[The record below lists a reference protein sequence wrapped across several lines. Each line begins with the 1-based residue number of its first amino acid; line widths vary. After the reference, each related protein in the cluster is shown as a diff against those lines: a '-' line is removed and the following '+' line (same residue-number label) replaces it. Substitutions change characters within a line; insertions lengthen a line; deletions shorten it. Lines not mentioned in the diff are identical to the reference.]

1 MDAQF
6 DGREA
11 RKEWERWEEAEQMGP
26 QMPHQC
32 AWCLRLMNEHGEPI
46 ASRALSKLYEAT
58 HGMCSECGEQWV
70 ADVMSLDESGAYDKM
85 SARELLAQISL
96 DAASSSLVPL

>member
-6 DGREA
+6 DGRDE
-11 RKEWERWEEAEQMGP
+11 RKEWEEVEQVGSK
-26 QMPHQC
+26 MPHQC
-32 AWCLRLMNEHGEPI
+32 AWCLRLMNEQGDPI

-70 ADVMSLDESGAYDKM
+70 ADVMRLDESGEYQKM
-85 SARELLAQISL
+85 SARELLTRISL
-96 DAASSSLVPL
+96 DATASSLISL